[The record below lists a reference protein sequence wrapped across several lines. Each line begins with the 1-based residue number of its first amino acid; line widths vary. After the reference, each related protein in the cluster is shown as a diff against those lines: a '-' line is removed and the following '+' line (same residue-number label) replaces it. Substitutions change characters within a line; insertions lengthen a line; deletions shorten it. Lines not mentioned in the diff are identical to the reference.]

1 MGRGTVQLTRV
12 ADDVHVVTGTNV
24 NWAVVTEGREVTLVD
39 AGYPLDAGA
48 VIASIEAVGRR
59 PSDVVAVLL
68 THAHLDHMGG
78 IPHVQSRS
86 GCRVVTG
93 ADEVAH
99 AHRERLEQVSVRRLL
114 AQTRTPAGARW
125 VGQTLRAVGPHVG
138 MRLAGVEAA
147 PGESPVDAPGRLVAV
162 ETPGHTTGHTAFL
175 MPSSGVLFSGDALVT
190 GHPLCRHDGPQRL
203 PGIFHHDADGVRSSL
218 RDLRDVPADVLVPGH
233 GVPVRAPLADL
244 VDGALERTD
253 HR

>member
-1 MGRGTVQLTRV
+1 MARGTVQLTRV

-39 AGYPLDAGA
+39 AGYPLDADA
-48 VIASIEAVGRR
+48 VVASVEALGRR
-59 PSDVVAVLL
+59 ASDVVAVLL

-78 IPHVQSRS
+78 VPHVRSRS

-99 AHRERLEQVSVRRLL
+99 AHRERLEQVSAGRVL
-114 AQTRTPAGARW
+114 AQARTPAGARW
-125 VGQTLRAVGPHVG
+125 VGQTLRAVGPHLR
-138 MRLAGVEAA
+138 MRLSGVEAA
-147 PGESPVDAPGRLVAV
+147 PHESPVDAPGRLVAV
-162 ETPGHTTGHTAFL
+162 DTPGHTSGHTAFL

-203 PGIFHHDADGVRSSL
+203 PGLFAHDEDRVLRTL

-233 GVPVRAPLADL
+233 GRPVRAPLADL